1 MNTGSPKNNNLGTF
15 YTNLGNTVNKGL
27 NNVNKGLNSI
37 GNNVNK
43 GLNSIGNNVT
53 NAVNNINKGLNNSNE
68 NFSEVIDENIEEV
81 LDEVLDE
88 IIDEKLNPI
97 TDLYIFDVYLAGN
110 GFIANLQYDD
120 FENNKKYIYTKLGTS
135 VSILK
140 KWIKDI
146 KNNMKFKSE
155 SYVNDGK
162 TLFSIDSENISIGNL
177 SIKI

>member
-1 MNTGSPKNNNLGTF
+1 MSTF
-15 YTNLGNTVNKGL
+15 NYEFEDVSEKI
-27 NNVNKGLNSI
+27 SI
-37 GNNVNK
+37 E
-43 GLNSIGNNVT
+43 S
-53 NAVNNINKGLNNSNE
+53 
-68 NFSEVIDENIEEV
+68 
-81 LDEVLDE
+81 DE

-97 TDLYIFDVYLAGN
+97 SDLYIFDVYLAGN

-177 SIKI
+177 SIKIENFKDSILSFLEDLKKFSSDYKISK

>member
-1 MNTGSPKNNNLGTF
+1 MSTF
-15 YTNLGNTVNKGL
+15 NYEFEDVSEKI
-27 NNVNKGLNSI
+27 SI
-37 GNNVNK
+37 E
-43 GLNSIGNNVT
+43 S
-53 NAVNNINKGLNNSNE
+53 
-68 NFSEVIDENIEEV
+68 
-81 LDEVLDE
+81 DE

-97 TDLYIFDVYLAGN
+97 SDLYIFDVYLAGN

-177 SIKI
+177 SIKIENFKDSILSFLEDLKKFSSDYKLSK

>member
-1 MNTGSPKNNNLGTF
+1 MATF
-15 YTNLGNTVNKGL
+15 NYEFEDVSEKI
-27 NNVNKGLNSI
+27 SI
-37 GNNVNK
+37 E
-43 GLNSIGNNVT
+43 S
-53 NAVNNINKGLNNSNE
+53 
-68 NFSEVIDENIEEV
+68 
-81 LDEVLDE
+81 DE

-97 TDLYIFDVYLAGN
+97 SDLYIFDVYLAGN

-177 SIKI
+177 SIKIENFKDSILSFLEDLKKFSSDYKLSK

>member
-1 MNTGSPKNNNLGTF
+1 MSTF
-15 YTNLGNTVNKGL
+15 NYEFEDVSEKI
-27 NNVNKGLNSI
+27 SI
-37 GNNVNK
+37 E
-43 GLNSIGNNVT
+43 S
-53 NAVNNINKGLNNSNE
+53 
-68 NFSEVIDENIEEV
+68 
-81 LDEVLDE
+81 DE

-97 TDLYIFDVYLAGN
+97 SDLYIFDVYLAGN

-135 VSILK
+135 LSILK

-146 KNNMKFKSE
+146 KNNTKFKSE

-177 SIKI
+177 SIKIENFKDSILSFLEDLKKFSSDYKISK

>member
-1 MNTGSPKNNNLGTF
+1 MATF
-15 YTNLGNTVNKGL
+15 NYEFEDVSEKI
-27 NNVNKGLNSI
+27 SI
-37 GNNVNK
+37 E
-43 GLNSIGNNVT
+43 S
-53 NAVNNINKGLNNSNE
+53 
-68 NFSEVIDENIEEV
+68 
-81 LDEVLDE
+81 DE

-97 TDLYIFDVYLAGN
+97 TNLYIFDVYLAGN

-146 KNNMKFKSE
+146 KNNTKFKSE

-162 TLFSIDSENISIGNL
+162 KLFSIDSENISIGNL
-177 SIKI
+177 SIKIENFKDSILLFLEDLKKFSSDYK

>member
-1 MNTGSPKNNNLGTF
+1 MATF
-15 YTNLGNTVNKGL
+15 NYEFEDVSEKI
-27 NNVNKGLNSI
+27 SI
-37 GNNVNK
+37 E
-43 GLNSIGNNVT
+43 S
-53 NAVNNINKGLNNSNE
+53 
-68 NFSEVIDENIEEV
+68 
-81 LDEVLDE
+81 DE

-177 SIKI
+177 SIKIENFKDSILSFLEDLKKFSSDYKLSK